1 MASWNHPASKDT
13 FALQYTAFSKDAFFS
28 IDTSVSSKRLADD
41 GFILDF
47 DAIEALRS
55 LKFLPLNEA
64 DKIRAK
70 DLNAIHAGLMGA
82 VEKLMKVY
90 GATRIASDS
99 TNDMADR
106 VKKLDTDMKGVQLT
120 LNDDKFK
127 TVVAALKGEDL
138 PALLEN

>member
-1 MASWNHPASKDT
+1 MCKAIDKFSLYAFRLSKMASWNQPASKDT

-41 GFILDF
+41 GFVLDF

-90 GATRIASDS
+90 ALPGLPLIAPTTCQIGLRSWI
-99 TNDMADR
+99 
-106 VKKLDTDMKGVQLT
+106 LI
-120 LNDDKFK
+120 
-127 TVVAALKGEDL
+127 
-138 PALLEN
+138 